1 MQEVCKKDHCRVI
14 CLNSIDYEYWRRVVS
29 TLIGASKVRNSLA
42 SGTKT
47 ILQPARMSMPAHF
60 PLVQNIHQNTWH

>member
-29 TLIGASKVRNSLA
+29 TLIGANKVRNSLA
-42 SGTKT
+42 SRDQDHSTT
-47 ILQPARMSMPAHF
+47 S
-60 PLVQNIHQNTWH
+60 